1 MNNKYFISITLF
13 LVIITKK
20 YYDYKSIKKKFISKE
35 TQSDLNIQRINQ
47 LEEYELDLNIIDN
60 CAEQYKWKFIN

>member
-1 MNNKYFISITLF
+1 MNNKYLISITLF